1 MKQLCKRLTALLLAL
16 VLLAALL
23 PTAAFSAERDEAEQ
37 TRSDTWEAIL
47 AYENAHLRKTRN
59 GKQRTAADY
68 AALSGEIA
76 KIVEASED
84 YKEGTCTYD
93 PDSDNAMFFWE
104 DRDGMPQGYSPA
116 LRAKMENGRAAET
129 DSEPEPVRASRPDLR
144 GGLPSASNIYVL
156 NPWGGIRLDKNSK
169 YEYIQM
175 GIKLAAATG
184 GTCYSILQ
192 QDVTV
197 DMIARCIEYG
207 AAVLINTDGL
217 TDYESYKDYTYI
229 DKPYYYVAD
238 YVTGAHDSYIT
249 LTSADGIT
257 EADCQPVYSGG
268 STYYR
273 CFYFDTNYDVR
284 GYGVDGQ
291 VIANHMVQ
299 NAPHNMVWLGSS
311 LSMATDGLFRPL
323 RQKGVEVVYGYSES
337 ITFSGDGTYRY
348 NFWSDMLEGET
359 VGSAITNVKN
369 TYCEWDP
376 DYSWYSSLAK
386 ARKYYAA
393 FPIVVSSEDA
403 YPGKRTSS
411 RYGVDGPQ
419 TVRST
424 WKLAACTHKVTYSTD
439 PAPTIYAA
447 GKLIARCSK
456 CGLAYEVAE
465 LPCLR
470 ADGYLCTVYEAPS
483 YESEGRALFTWENY
497 VYGIFSF
504 EAVLPKLDDT
514 CDKYYDVDTGKWYH
528 EGIHYMLDNAV
539 MNGVGE
545 HSFDPNGSLTRA
557 MLVTILYRAQGAPK
571 IDGQSHPF
579 TDVAGGKW
587 YSDAIT
593 WAYQNSVVNGT
604 SATTFE
610 PDGYITR
617 EQLATILYRYAKNIE
632 QVDVSNRANLD
643 ETFADANQIT
653 AYAREALSWAVADGY
668 MKGSTSNGAT
678 RVYPKDGATRAEVAT
693 LLMRY
698 LKAEKTVVT
707 E

>member
-1 MKQLCKRLTALLLAL
+1 MKHLNKRLLALLL
-16 VLLAALL
+16 VVVMLAALF
-23 PTAAFSAERDEAEQ
+23 PVSAFAAERGEAEE

-84 YKEGTCTYD
+84 YKEDTCTYD

-129 DSEPEPVRASRPDLR
+129 DPEPVRASRPDLR
-144 GGLPSASNIYVL
+144 GGLPSSSDIYVL
-156 NPWGGIRLDKNSK
+156 SPWYGIDSSFNSEYFQEGERLA
-169 YEYIQM
+169 E
-175 GIKLAAATG
+175 ATG
-184 GTCYSILQ
+184 GSCYSIFR

-197 DMIARCIEYG
+197 DTVARCIEYG
-207 AAVLINTDGL
+207 AAVLIDTHGL
-217 TDYESYKDYTYI
+217 TDYESYKGYTYL
-229 DKPYYYVAD
+229 DDPGYYVAD
-238 YVTGAHDSYIT
+238 CVTGAHDSYIT
-249 LTSADGIT
+249 LTNADGIT

-273 CFYFDTNYDVR
+273 CFYFDTNYGVR

-291 VIANHMVQ
+291 VIADHMVQ
-299 NAPHNMVWLGSS
+299 YAPHNMVWVGSCLG
-311 LSMATDGLFRPL
+311 MATDGLFRPL

-337 ITFSGDGTYRY
+337 ITFLGDHTYRGA
-348 NFWSDMLEGET
+348 FWDWIREGET
-359 VGSAITNVKN
+359 VGNAITYAKN
-369 TYCEWDP
+369 SYGEWDP
-376 DYSWYSSLAK
+376 AYYNDWYSTLAL
-386 ARKYYAA
+386 ARKYYVA

-403 YPGKRTSS
+403 YPGKRTSG

-424 WKLAACTHKVTYSTD
+424 WKLAACMHKFTYSAD
-439 PAPTIYAA
+439 PAPTLYEA
-447 GKLIARCSK
+447 GKLIARCGK

-470 ADGYLCTVYEAPS
+470 ADGYLCAVFEAPS
-483 YESEGRALFTWENY
+483 YESEGRALFTWQNY
-497 VYGIFSF
+497 QYGTFSF

-514 CDKYYDVDTGKWYH
+514 CDKYYDVNTGKWYH

-557 MLVTILYRAQGAPK
+557 MLVTILYRAQGAPS
-571 IDGQSHPF
+571 IDGQNHPF

-610 PDGYITR
+610 PDGDITR

-632 QVDVSNRANLD
+632 HVDASNRANLD
-643 ETFADANQIT
+643 EIFADANQIT

-678 RVYPKDGATRAEVAT
+678 KVYPKDGATRAEVAT

-698 LKAEKTVVT
+698 LKAEKTVVS